1 MKNNSPHVLIAIN
14 QSNGEFSLV
23 GNSEGLSY
31 LNKEIESALDAG
43 SLIPEGSLHK
53 LDAEITH
60 DLKQIVVGE
69 KEVQSALSIIDL
81 YNSASG
87 MKEDINILSRILRIS
102 KQVIKVI
109 WLYILPILG
118 LWLLLVK
125 LA

>member
-1 MKNNSPHVLIAIN
+1 MKNNSPHILIAIN

-69 KEVQSALSIIDL
+69 KEVQNALSIIDL

>member
-1 MKNNSPHVLIAIN
+1 MKNNSPHILIAIN